1 MLCVWGFQDTELCTP
16 RDRWVQEGVNQ
27 GQLGVFVSNIT
38 IYFSFLV
45 LMFYGCTFATVV
57 GNHFKNV

>member
-1 MLCVWGFQDTELCTP
+1 M
-16 RDRWVQEGVNQ
+16 QEDVNQ

-45 LMFYGCTFATVV
+45 LMFYGCVFTTVV
-57 GNHFKNV
+57 RNQFKNV